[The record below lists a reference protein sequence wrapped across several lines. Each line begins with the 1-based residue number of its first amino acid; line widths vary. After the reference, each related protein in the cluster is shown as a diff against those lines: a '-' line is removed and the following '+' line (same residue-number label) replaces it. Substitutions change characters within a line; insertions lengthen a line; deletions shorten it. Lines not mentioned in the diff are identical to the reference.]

1 MRKLPRILSIG
12 ASAVGLSLA
21 AALAPL
27 SATAASMFK
36 ADLKTLNADFG
47 SMASGTALLTLD
59 EPSEFERTLRVQI
72 DATGLQ
78 DLTAFDGFHV
88 AHIHGQFAGNATKPL
103 FDQGNGDFFTGTG
116 GTSVPSILPTL
127 AKDDADGDGFLNF
140 IEGRPAYG
148 PVVLNLTSVQQPAAP
163 SGTPPLSQFLAGVGA
178 GTIDPTAVF
187 PQGDTF
193 TLDTTYRFDL
203 NNEDEARQF
212 TNLSPLTNREIV
224 LHGLTV
230 PASISDPIDKA
241 VIDAGSGSPLGIP
254 LGDGTVFRI
263 TAPVAAGTIVAVG
276 DDAASVPEPGTTGA
290 LMVMG
295 AAGGALL
302 LRRQRNLVANS

>member
-1 MRKLPRILSIG
+1 MRKLSRILSIS
-12 ASAVGLSLA
+12 ASAIGLSFVT
-21 AALAPL
+21 ALAPL

-47 SMASGTALLTLD
+47 STASGTALLTLD
-59 EPSEFERTLRVQI
+59 EPSEFERTIRVQI
-72 DATGLQ
+72 DAAGLQ
-78 DLTAFDGFHV
+78 DLTAFGGFHV
-88 AHIHGQFAGNATKPL
+88 AHVHGQFAGNATKPL
-103 FDQGNGDFFTGTG
+103 FEQGNGDFFQGAG
-116 GTSVPSILPTL
+116 GTSVPSVLPTV

-148 PVVLNLTSVQQPAAP
+148 PVVLNLTSAQQPAAP

-187 PQGDTF
+187 PQGNTF
-193 TLDTTYRFDL
+193 TLDTTYRFNL

-230 PASISDPIDKA
+230 PASISDPIDAA
-241 VIDAGSGSPLGIP
+241 VTAAGSGAPLGIP

-263 TAPVAAGTIVAVG
+263 TAPVAAGTIVAVEDG
-276 DDAASVPEPGTTGA
+276 AASVPEPGTTGA
-290 LMVMG
+290 LIVG

-302 LRRQRNLVANS
+302 LRRQRNWVANS